1 MIYKYMYGGALI
13 KLPLILSIFL
23 KFILLWKWERLKMQQ
38 FIETRMIIWYVR
50 WKNVFN
56 SNKIE
61 SQYLV

>member
-1 MIYKYMYGGALI
+1 
-13 KLPLILSIFL
+13 
-23 KFILLWKWERLKMQQ
+23 MQQ